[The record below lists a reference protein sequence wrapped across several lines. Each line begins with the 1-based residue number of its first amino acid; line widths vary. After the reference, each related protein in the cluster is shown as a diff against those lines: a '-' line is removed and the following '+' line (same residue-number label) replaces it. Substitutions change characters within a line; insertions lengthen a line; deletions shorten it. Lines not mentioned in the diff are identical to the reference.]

1 MKTHSEKFLQKR
13 KFFMVLPVLVL
24 PFLTLIFW
32 ALGGGQGVPTQA
44 KAVDLPGLNL
54 SLPDAHFDEKE
65 IWDKL
70 SLYEIAERDSAKYE
84 EARESDPY
92 FDLIAFKS
100 EQELQPKSDT
110 TTQDNKLIDSF
121 KQKDR
126 LLADPNEDRVNKK
139 LQELYSEINKANI
152 QSSEVRKHPITLAA
166 TDLSAEAQ
174 RAQADPQFTSDV
186 DRLEQMMEMMHEGGE
201 ADPEMQQIESVLEK
215 ILDIQHP
222 ERVKE
227 KLKAMDT
234 QGKANTMPVGVVKNN
249 ENISLISS
257 NAVERM
263 PSLDSVS
270 LSEVLPVFNTSQN
283 GFFGLDDETLSQ
295 VPEANT
301 IEAVIHDK
309 QEVVAG
315 ATVKLRLLND
325 IEINGR
331 QVLKDQFV
339 YGECSINGE
348 RLTIEISSIRTG
360 NALLPVSLEVY
371 DLDGLPGI
379 YIPGA
384 ITRDAAKQAS
394 DDAMQNIQLMSLDP
408 SIGAQAAAA
417 GVEVAKGLFSKKA
430 KLIKVTV
437 KAGYQVFLKD
447 TKPTSDF

>member
-1 MKTHSEKFLQKR
+1 MNTHSEKFLQKR

-32 ALGGGQGVPTQA
+32 ALGGGQGVPAQA
-44 KAVDLPGLNL
+44 KAVDLAGLNL
-54 SLPDAHFDEKE
+54 SVPDAHFDEKE

-100 EQELQPKSDT
+100 EQELQPKTDT
-110 TTQDNKLIDSF
+110 NMQDNKLIDSF

-126 LLADPNEDRVNKK
+126 LSVDPNEDRVNKK
-139 LQELYSEINKANI
+139 LQELYAEINKSSTVPTETSNRLPAGANAKAGKPAT
-152 QSSEVRKHPITLAA
+152 SS
-166 TDLSAEAQ
+166 
-174 RAQADPQFTSDV
+174 DPQFTADV

-222 ERVKE
+222 QRVKE

-234 QGKANTMPVGVVKNN
+234 QGKSNTMPVGVVKNN

-257 NAVERM
+257 NAV
-263 PSLDSVS
+263 DSKAMDSIS
-270 LSEVLPVFNTSQN
+270 LSEVLPVFNTSKN
-283 GFFGLDDETLSQ
+283 GFFGLDDETLDQ
-295 VPEANT
+295 VQEGNT
-301 IEAVIHDK
+301 IEAIIHDT
-309 QEVVAG
+309 QELVAG
-315 ATVKLRLLND
+315 STVKLRLLND
-325 IEINGR
+325 IEIKGR
-331 QVLKDQFV
+331 QVPKDQFL
-339 YGECSINGE
+339 YGVCSINGE

-371 DLDGLPGI
+371 DLDGLQGI

-408 SIGAQAAAA
+408 TIGAQAAAA
-417 GVEVAKGLFSKKA
+417 GIEAAKGLFSKKA

-447 TKPTSDF
+447 TIPTSEF

>member
-32 ALGGGQGVPTQA
+32 ALGGGQGVPAQA

-100 EQELQPKSDT
+100 EQELKPKTDT
-110 TTQDNKLIDSF
+110 NTQDNKLIDSF

-126 LLADPNEDRVNKK
+126 LSADPNEDRVNKK
-139 LQELYSEINKANI
+139 LQELYAEINK
-152 QSSEVRKHPITLAA
+152 SSTVPPTTSNQKPA
-166 TDLSAEAQ
+166 TNLS
-174 RAQADPQFTSDV
+174 DPQFTADV

-222 ERVKE
+222 QRVKE

-234 QGKANTMPVGVVKNN
+234 QSKAHTMPVGVVRND

-257 NAVERM
+257 NAVDRM
-263 PSLDSVS
+263 ASLDSVS
-270 LSEVLPVFNTSQN
+270 FSEVLPVFNTSQN
-283 GFFGLDDETLSQ
+283 GFFGLDDESLGQ
-295 VPEANT
+295 VQEGNT
-301 IEAVIHDK
+301 IEAIIHDT
-309 QEVVAG
+309 QELVAG
-315 ATVKLRLLND
+315 STVKLRLLND
-325 IEINGR
+325 IEIKGR
-331 QVLKDQFV
+331 QVPKDQFL
-339 YGECSINGE
+339 YGVCSINGE

-371 DLDGLPGI
+371 DLDGLLGI

-384 ITRDAAKQAS
+384 IIRDAAKQTS

-408 SIGAQAAAA
+408 TIGAQAAAA
-417 GVEVAKGLFSKKA
+417 GIEAAKGLFSKKA

-437 KAGYQVFLKD
+437 KAGYQVFIKD
-447 TKPTSDF
+447 TIPTSDF